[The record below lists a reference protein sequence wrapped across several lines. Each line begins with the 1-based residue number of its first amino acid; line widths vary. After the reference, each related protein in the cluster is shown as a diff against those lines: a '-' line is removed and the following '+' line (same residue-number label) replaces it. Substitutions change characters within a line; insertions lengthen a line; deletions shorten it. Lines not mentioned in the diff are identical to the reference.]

1 MSVKEIV
8 SELTRLRIELSEA
21 RQRIP
26 AHGAT
31 PAQHLVVEDIEDRI
45 AELEKELSVQKRAAT
60 S

>member
-1 MSVKEIV
+1 MSIKEIA

-21 RQRIP
+21 KQRIP

-31 PAQHLVVEDIEDRI
+31 PAQFIEVEDLEERI
-45 AELEKELSVQKRAAT
+45 AELERKLSLERRAT

>member
-1 MSVKEIV
+1 MSIKEIA
-8 SELTRLRIELSEA
+8 SEITRLRIELSEA

-31 PAQHLVVEDIEDRI
+31 PAQYIEVEEIEDRI
-45 AELEKELSVQKRAAT
+45 AELEKKLSVEKRTT

>member
-1 MSVKEIV
+1 MSVKEIA
-8 SELTRLRIELSEA
+8 SELTKLRIELSEA

-31 PAQHLVVEDIEDRI
+31 PAQYIEVEELEDRV
-45 AELEKELSVQKRAAT
+45 AELERKLSDEKRST

>member
-1 MSVKEIV
+1 MSVKEIA
-8 SELTRLRIELSEA
+8 SELTKLRIELSEA

-31 PAQHLVVEDIEDRI
+31 PAQFIEVEDLEDRI
-45 AELEKELSVQKRAAT
+45 AELERKLSAERAAT

>member
-1 MSVKEIV
+1 MSVKEIA
-8 SELTRLRIELSEA
+8 SELTKLRIELSEA

-31 PAQHLVVEDIEDRI
+31 PAQFIEVEDIEDRI
-45 AELEKELSVQKRAAT
+45 AELEKTLAVEKRAT

>member
-1 MSVKEIV
+1 MSVKEIA
-8 SELTRLRIELSEA
+8 SELTKLRIELSEA

-31 PAQHLVVEDIEDRI
+31 PAQFIEVEDIEDRI
-45 AELEKELSVQKRAAT
+45 AELEKKLTVEKRAT

>member
-1 MSVKEIV
+1 MSIKEIA
-8 SELTRLRIELSEA
+8 SKITKLRIELSEA

-31 PAQHLVVEDIEDRI
+31 PAQFIEVEDIEDRI
-45 AELEKELSVQKRAAT
+45 AELEKKLTVEKRAT